1 MQPTKKTQKNIKFM
15 ENDKIRW
22 LGKEK
27 NAKCNE
33 KLQNS

>member
-1 MQPTKKTQKNIKFM
+1 M

-33 KLQNS
+33 KSQNLLTEKIMLN